1 MRHLIP
7 FLLICLTA
15 AVARS
20 SDETIRDLADLRR
33 ITEANIAAPSNFT
46 VTATVVSPNETN
58 ICTLTLTD
66 GTNDCLIRLQGPCK
80 ETLFRLGDRVIVRG
94 HTYLSPLSGH
104 RFADADQVE
113 IQGHGPPPEPVDAT
127 AEEILSWAY
136 PRHLVRVTG
145 SVLDVFRDEIDP
157 RYVFLALA
165 SGRETL
171 YLIIRSPA
179 GESLIHLVG
188 ATIRATGLCSEWH
201 DRKLSSRSRLEG
213 TVTLRGLSDIE
224 VLTPAPSDPFAVPR
238 LQGTVRDIKRQT
250 ASPSRRRKTAGRVLA
265 TWQDVNLLIESA
277 DGDVS
282 RLELAE
288 PPLPH
293 VGDTI
298 EAVGVPETDLYHLN
312 LSRAIWR
319 PASAGRIP
327 PQAQEPKPVTA
338 GQLLTDG
345 RGNVKYEITHHGK
358 PIRLTGVVQTLPS
371 VGDGIGRFNLA
382 CDGHL
387 IPVDFSTT
395 PAARDAVESGCTA
408 EVTGIC
414 VMETTNWRP
423 QDPFPRI
430 RGLTLVIRSPADI
443 RVLRAAPWWTPRR
456 LTVVIAVLLLALL
469 GIHLRG
475 RILRRLADTKLRE
488 RMRLAV
494 ELHDAVSQNLT
505 AVALEVN
512 AADMLAEDD
521 IGEARGHL
529 HLAAKT
535 LRSCREE
542 LRNCLWDLRNNPL
555 EVSDMNEAVRQT
567 LRPQIGDA
575 RLAVR
580 FNVPRHLLSD
590 NTAHTVLHIVREL
603 AVNAVRHGGA
613 ASVRVAGSVEDGT
626 LRFSVRDDGSGFD
639 PASAPGV
646 GEGHFGLQ
654 GIRERIRGF
663 AGALAVDSAVGAGT
677 RVSVTMSLPKK
688 EKTNP

>member
-1 MRHLIP
+1 MRYLIP
-7 FLLICLTA
+7 LLLICLTV

-20 SDETIRDLADLRR
+20 SDGTIRDLADLRR
-33 ITEANIAAPSNFT
+33 MTEENIAAPSNFA
-46 VTATVVSPNETN
+46 VTATVVSPNEAD
-58 ICTLTLTD
+58 ISTLTLTD
-66 GTNDCLIRLQGPCK
+66 GTNDCLIRLQGPGRK
-80 ETLFRLGDRVIVRG
+80 TLCRLGDRVTVRG

-104 RFADADQVE
+104 RFADADHVE

-127 AEEILSWAY
+127 AEEILAWAF

-157 RYVFLALA
+157 RYAFLALA

-171 YLIIRSPA
+171 YLAIRLPSD
-179 GESLIHLVG
+179 ESLIRLVG
-188 ATIRATGLCSEWH
+188 ASIRATGLCSERH
-201 DRKLSSRSRLEG
+201 DRDLSNRPRLAG

-224 VLTPAPSDPFAVPR
+224 ILTPAPTDPFAVPR
-238 LQGTVRDIKRQT
+238 LQGTVRDIKNQA

-265 TWQDVNLLIESA
+265 TWQDVNLLIESD

-288 PPLPH
+288 PSLPH

-298 EAVGVPETDLYHLN
+298 EAVGIPETDLYHLN

-319 PASAGRIP
+319 PAPAGRVP
-327 PQAQEPKPVTA
+327 PRKPKAVSA
-338 GQLLTDG
+338 DHLLTDS
-345 RGNVKYEITHHGK
+345 RGNVKYEITYHGK

-371 VGDGIGRFNLA
+371 AGDGIGRFNLA

-387 IPVDFSTT
+387 VPVDFSST
-395 PAARDAVESGCTA
+395 PAARDAVEPGCTA

-443 RVLRAAPWWTPRR
+443 RILRAAPWWTTRR
-456 LTVVIAVLLLALL
+456 LTAVIAVLLLALL

-512 AADMLAEDD
+512 AADMLAAED

-590 NTAHTVLHIVREL
+590 NTTHTVLHIVREL

-613 ASVRVAGSVEDGT
+613 TSVRVAGSVEDGA

-654 GIRERIRGF
+654 GIRERIREF
-663 AGALAVDSAVGAGT
+663 AGALTVNSAVGAGT
-677 RVSVTMSLPKK
+677 RVSVTMSLLKK
-688 EKTNP
+688 EKANP